1 MAIKTFTTGEVLTAS
16 DTNTFLANAGLVY
29 ITGTTVGTGTTL
41 IMSNVF
47 SATYNA
53 YRFVFDNIKVASGTI
68 FITAQLRAGSTT
80 NTAGYYDSRLEV
92 TTGGAV
98 TGGAGVNVSGW
109 TTTIVGDA
117 TYTSGAIV
125 DVYNPFNAVQTSYN
139 SQGVDP
145 RTSGSPYRAGGGWH
159 NSTTS
164 FDGIV
169 FTATTNFSTG
179 NVRVYGYRIA

>member
-1 MAIKTFTTGEVLTAS
+1 MTYPSWSTGELLSSS
-16 DTNTFLANAGLVY
+16 DMNRVGLWRVGTFS
-29 ITGTTVGTGTTL
+29 VGTGSTVTL
-41 IMSNVF
+41 SNVF
-47 SATYNA
+47 SADFNA
-53 YRFVFDNIKVASGTI
+53 YRLVFDNIKVASGTI

-92 TTGGAV
+92 TTGSAV

-125 DVYNPFNAVQTSYN
+125 DIYNPFNTVQTTYN
-139 SQGVDP
+139 SQGVDS
-145 RTSGSPYRAGGGWH
+145 RTTGSPYRAGGGWH

-164 FDGIV
+164 FTSIV

-179 NVRVYGYRIA
+179 TVVVYGYNKNS